1 MINYDE
7 NPELN
12 ITPLVDIMLVLLA
25 ILMVAM
31 PALIYE
37 ETITVPKGTQSK
49 QASQNT
55 KDLVVRIDLNRKIY
69 INQSIFDL
77 PSIENLKKP
86 NFMGDLPDKLVQLNS
101 VYRPDAK
108 VFIKADEDLRYGDVM
123 YVLRSLQRANYNNVA
138 LQTR

>member
-1 MINYDE
+1 MNYDE

-37 ETITVPKGTQSK
+37 EKITVPKGTQKTQQK
-49 QASQNT
+49 QD
-55 KDLVVRIDLNRKIY
+55 KRDLVVRVDLGRKVYID
-69 INQSIFDL
+69 QESFDL
-77 PSIENLKKP
+77 PNDWNSGVLA
-86 NFMGDLPDKLVQLNS
+86 DKLVLLTNR
-101 VYRPDAK
+101 YNTATK
-108 VFIKADEDLRYGDVM
+108 VFLKADEGLKYGDVT
-123 YVLRSLQRANYNNVA
+123 YVLKSLSDAGYSNVA

>member
-1 MINYDE
+1 MNYDE

-37 ETITVPKGTQSK
+37 EKITVPKGTQKTQQK
-49 QASQNT
+49 QD
-55 KDLVVRIDLNRKIY
+55 KRDLVVRVDLGRKVY
-69 INQSIFDL
+69 VDQESFDL
-77 PSIENLKKP
+77 PNDWNSGVLA
-86 NFMGDLPDKLVQLNS
+86 DKLVLLTNR
-101 VYRPDAK
+101 YNTATK
-108 VFIKADEDLRYGDVM
+108 VFLKADEGLKYGDVT
-123 YVLRSLQRANYNNVA
+123 YVLKSLSDAGYSNVA

>member
-37 ETITVPKGTQSK
+37 EKIIVPQGTQSK
-49 QASQNT
+49 SKPMDRKALTIRITLDRKVYIDKDIFELSALADRLVLLQSQYST
-55 KDLVVRIDLNRKIY
+55 DS
-69 INQSIFDL
+69 Q
-77 PSIENLKKP
+77 
-86 NFMGDLPDKLVQLNS
+86 
-101 VYRPDAK
+101 VYL
-108 VFIKADEDLRYGDVM
+108 KADENLRYGDVM
-123 YVLRSLQRANYNNVA
+123 SVLRSLKLARYNNVA
-138 LQTR
+138 LETR

>member
-37 ETITVPKGTQSK
+37 EKIIVPQGTQSK
-49 QASQNT
+49 SKPMDKKALTIRITLDRKVYIDKDIFELSALADRLVLLQSQYST
-55 KDLVVRIDLNRKIY
+55 DS
-69 INQSIFDL
+69 Q
-77 PSIENLKKP
+77 
-86 NFMGDLPDKLVQLNS
+86 
-101 VYRPDAK
+101 VY
-108 VFIKADEDLRYGDVM
+108 IKADEGLRYADVM
-123 YVLRSLQRANYNNVA
+123 SVLRSLKLARYNNVA
-138 LQTR
+138 LETR

>member
-37 ETITVPKGTQSK
+37 EKIIVPQGTQSK
-49 QASQNT
+49 SKPMDRKALTIRITLDRKVYIDKDIFELSALADRLVLLQRQYSTDSQ
-55 KDLVVRIDLNRKIY
+55 
-69 INQSIFDL
+69 
-77 PSIENLKKP
+77 
-86 NFMGDLPDKLVQLNS
+86 
-101 VYRPDAK
+101 VY
-108 VFIKADEDLRYGDVM
+108 IKADEGLRYADVM
-123 YVLRSLQRANYNNVA
+123 SVLRSLKLARYNNVA
-138 LQTR
+138 LETR

>member
-37 ETITVPKGTQSK
+37 EKIIVPQGTQSK
-49 QASQNT
+49 SKPIDRKALTIRITLDRKVYIDKDIFELSALADRLVLLQSQYST
-55 KDLVVRIDLNRKIY
+55 DS
-69 INQSIFDL
+69 Q
-77 PSIENLKKP
+77 
-86 NFMGDLPDKLVQLNS
+86 
-101 VYRPDAK
+101 VYL
-108 VFIKADEDLRYGDVM
+108 KADEGLRYADVM
-123 YVLRSLQRANYNNVA
+123 SVLRSLKLAQYNNVA
-138 LQTR
+138 LETR

>member
-37 ETITVPKGTQSK
+37 EKIIVPQGTQSK
-49 QASQNT
+49 SKPMDRKALTIRITLDGKVYIDKDMFELSALADRLVLLQSQYST
-55 KDLVVRIDLNRKIY
+55 DS
-69 INQSIFDL
+69 Q
-77 PSIENLKKP
+77 
-86 NFMGDLPDKLVQLNS
+86 
-101 VYRPDAK
+101 VYL
-108 VFIKADEDLRYGDVM
+108 KADEGLRYADVM
-123 YVLRSLQRANYNNVA
+123 SVLRSLKLARYNNVA
-138 LQTR
+138 LETR

>member
-37 ETITVPKGTQSK
+37 EKIIVPQGTQSK
-49 QASQNT
+49 SKPMDGKALTIRITLDRKVYIDKDMFELSALADRLVLLQSQYST
-55 KDLVVRIDLNRKIY
+55 DS
-69 INQSIFDL
+69 Q
-77 PSIENLKKP
+77 
-86 NFMGDLPDKLVQLNS
+86 
-101 VYRPDAK
+101 VYL
-108 VFIKADEDLRYGDVM
+108 KADEGLRYADVM
-123 YVLRSLQRANYNNVA
+123 SVLRSLKLARYNNVA
-138 LQTR
+138 LETR

>member
-37 ETITVPKGTQSK
+37 EKIIVPQGTQSK
-49 QASQNT
+49 SKPMDKKALTIRITLDRKVYIDKDMFELSALADRLVLLQSQYST
-55 KDLVVRIDLNRKIY
+55 DS
-69 INQSIFDL
+69 Q
-77 PSIENLKKP
+77 
-86 NFMGDLPDKLVQLNS
+86 
-101 VYRPDAK
+101 VYL
-108 VFIKADEDLRYGDVM
+108 KADEILRYGDVM
-123 YVLRSLQRANYNNVA
+123 SVLRSLKLARYNNVA
-138 LQTR
+138 LETR

>member
-37 ETITVPKGTQSK
+37 EKIIVPQGTQSK
-49 QASQNT
+49 SKPMDKKALTIRITLDRKVYIDNDIFELSALADRLVLLQSQYST
-55 KDLVVRIDLNRKIY
+55 DS
-69 INQSIFDL
+69 Q
-77 PSIENLKKP
+77 
-86 NFMGDLPDKLVQLNS
+86 
-101 VYRPDAK
+101 VYL
-108 VFIKADEDLRYGDVM
+108 KADENLRYGDVM
-123 YVLRSLQRANYNNVA
+123 SVLRSLKLAQYNNVA
-138 LQTR
+138 LETR

>member
-37 ETITVPKGTQSK
+37 EKIIVPQGTQSK
-49 QASQNT
+49 SKPMDKKALTIRITLDRKVYIDKDIFELSALADRLVLLQSQYST
-55 KDLVVRIDLNRKIY
+55 DS
-69 INQSIFDL
+69 Q
-77 PSIENLKKP
+77 
-86 NFMGDLPDKLVQLNS
+86 
-101 VYRPDAK
+101 VYL
-108 VFIKADEDLRYGDVM
+108 KADEGLRYADVM
-123 YVLRSLQRANYNNVA
+123 SVLRSLKLARYSNVA
-138 LQTR
+138 LETR

>member
-37 ETITVPKGTQSK
+37 EKIIVPQGTQSK
-49 QASQNT
+49 SKPMDRKALTIRITLDRKVYIDKDIFELSALADRLVLLQRQYSTDSQ
-55 KDLVVRIDLNRKIY
+55 
-69 INQSIFDL
+69 
-77 PSIENLKKP
+77 
-86 NFMGDLPDKLVQLNS
+86 
-101 VYRPDAK
+101 VYL
-108 VFIKADEDLRYGDVM
+108 KADEGLRYADVM
-123 YVLRSLQRANYNNVA
+123 SVLRSLKLAQYNNVA
-138 LQTR
+138 LETR

>member
-37 ETITVPKGTQSK
+37 EKIIVPQGTQSK
-49 QASQNT
+49 SKPMDRKALTIRITLDRKVYIDKDMFELSALADRLVLLQSQYST
-55 KDLVVRIDLNRKIY
+55 DS
-69 INQSIFDL
+69 Q
-77 PSIENLKKP
+77 
-86 NFMGDLPDKLVQLNS
+86 
-101 VYRPDAK
+101 VYL
-108 VFIKADEDLRYGDVM
+108 KADENLRYGDVM
-123 YVLRSLQRANYNNVA
+123 SVLRSLKLARYNNVA
-138 LQTR
+138 LETR

>member
-37 ETITVPKGTQSK
+37 EKIIVPQGTQSK
-49 QASQNT
+49 SKPMDKKALTIRITLDRKVYIDKDIFELSALADRLVLLQRQYSTDSQ
-55 KDLVVRIDLNRKIY
+55 
-69 INQSIFDL
+69 
-77 PSIENLKKP
+77 
-86 NFMGDLPDKLVQLNS
+86 
-101 VYRPDAK
+101 VY
-108 VFIKADEDLRYGDVM
+108 IKADEGLRYADVM
-123 YVLRSLQRANYNNVA
+123 SVLRSLKLAQYNNVA
-138 LQTR
+138 LETR

>member
-37 ETITVPKGTQSK
+37 EKIIVPQGTQSK
-49 QASQNT
+49 SKPMDKKALTIRITLDRKVYIDKDIFELSALADRLVLLQNQYSTDSQ
-55 KDLVVRIDLNRKIY
+55 
-69 INQSIFDL
+69 
-77 PSIENLKKP
+77 
-86 NFMGDLPDKLVQLNS
+86 
-101 VYRPDAK
+101 VY
-108 VFIKADEDLRYGDVM
+108 IKADEGLRYADVM
-123 YVLRSLQRANYNNVA
+123 SVLRSLKLAQYNNVA
-138 LQTR
+138 LETR

>member
-37 ETITVPKGTQSK
+37 EKIIVPQGTQSK
-49 QASQNT
+49 SKPMDKKALTIRITLDRKVYIDKDIFELSALADRLVLLQSQYST
-55 KDLVVRIDLNRKIY
+55 DSQVY
-69 INQSIFDL
+69 
-77 PSIENLKKP
+77 LKA
-86 NFMGDLPDKLVQLNS
+86 G
-101 VYRPDAK
+101 
-108 VFIKADEDLRYGDVM
+108 EGLRYADVM
-123 YVLRSLQRANYNNVA
+123 SVLRSLKLARYNNVA
-138 LQTR
+138 LETR

>member
-37 ETITVPKGTQSK
+37 EKIIVPQGTQSK
-49 QASQNT
+49 SKPMDRKALTIRITLDRKVYIDKDMFELSALADRLVLLQRQYSTDSQ
-55 KDLVVRIDLNRKIY
+55 
-69 INQSIFDL
+69 
-77 PSIENLKKP
+77 
-86 NFMGDLPDKLVQLNS
+86 
-101 VYRPDAK
+101 VYL
-108 VFIKADEDLRYGDVM
+108 KADEGLRYADVM
-123 YVLRSLQRANYNNVA
+123 SVLRSLKLARYNNVA
-138 LQTR
+138 LETR

>member
-37 ETITVPKGTQSK
+37 EKISVPKGTQSK
-49 QASQNT
+49 NKQDSPKALTIRVDT
-55 KDLVVRIDLNRKIY
+55 KKRVY
-69 INQSIFDL
+69 INNDNFSLEELPDRLVLLQSIYN
-77 PSIENLKKP
+77 PSAP
-86 NFMGDLPDKLVQLNS
+86 
-101 VYRPDAK
+101 
-108 VFIKADEDLRYGDVM
+108 VFVKADENLAYGDVM
-123 YVLRSLQRANYNNVA
+123 SVLRSVKLANFTNVA
-138 LQTR
+138 LETK

>member
-37 ETITVPKGTQSK
+37 EKIIVPQGTQSK
-49 QASQNT
+49 SKPMDRKALTIRITLDRKVYIDKDIFELSALADRLMLLQSQYST
-55 KDLVVRIDLNRKIY
+55 DS
-69 INQSIFDL
+69 Q
-77 PSIENLKKP
+77 
-86 NFMGDLPDKLVQLNS
+86 
-101 VYRPDAK
+101 VYL
-108 VFIKADEDLRYGDVM
+108 KADEGLRYADVM
-123 YVLRSLQRANYNNVA
+123 SVLRSLKLARYNNVA
-138 LQTR
+138 LETR

>member
-37 ETITVPKGTQSK
+37 EKIIVPQGTQSK
-49 QASQNT
+49 SKPMDRKALTIRITLDRKVYIDKDTFELSALADRLVLLQNQYSTDSQ
-55 KDLVVRIDLNRKIY
+55 
-69 INQSIFDL
+69 
-77 PSIENLKKP
+77 
-86 NFMGDLPDKLVQLNS
+86 
-101 VYRPDAK
+101 VYL
-108 VFIKADEDLRYGDVM
+108 KADEGLRYADVM
-123 YVLRSLQRANYNNVA
+123 SVLRSLKLAQYNNVA
-138 LQTR
+138 LETR

>member
-37 ETITVPKGTQSK
+37 EKIIVPQGTQSK
-49 QASQNT
+49 SKPMDKKALTIRITLDRKVYIDKDMFELSALADRLVLLQSQYST
-55 KDLVVRIDLNRKIY
+55 DS
-69 INQSIFDL
+69 Q
-77 PSIENLKKP
+77 
-86 NFMGDLPDKLVQLNS
+86 
-101 VYRPDAK
+101 VYL
-108 VFIKADEDLRYGDVM
+108 KADEGLRYAVVM
-123 YVLRSLQRANYNNVA
+123 SVLRSLKLARYNNVA
-138 LQTR
+138 LETR

>member
-37 ETITVPKGTQSK
+37 EKIIVPQGTQSK
-49 QASQNT
+49 SKPMDKKALTIRITLDRKVYIDKDMFELSALADRLVLLQSQYST
-55 KDLVVRIDLNRKIY
+55 DS
-69 INQSIFDL
+69 Q
-77 PSIENLKKP
+77 
-86 NFMGDLPDKLVQLNS
+86 
-101 VYRPDAK
+101 VY
-108 VFIKADEDLRYGDVM
+108 IKADENLRYGDVM
-123 YVLRSLQRANYNNVA
+123 SVLRSLKLAQYNNVA
-138 LQTR
+138 LETR

>member
-37 ETITVPKGTQSK
+37 EKIIVPQGTQSK
-49 QASQNT
+49 SKPMDKKALTIRITLDRKVYIDKDIFELSALADRLVLLQSQYST
-55 KDLVVRIDLNRKIY
+55 DS
-69 INQSIFDL
+69 Q
-77 PSIENLKKP
+77 
-86 NFMGDLPDKLVQLNS
+86 
-101 VYRPDAK
+101 VYL
-108 VFIKADEDLRYGDVM
+108 KADEGLRYADVM
-123 YVLRSLQRANYNNVA
+123 SVLRSLKLAKYSNVA
-138 LQTR
+138 LETR